1 MFCEYHAT
9 TIHITWQYWIIES
22 IMKQSLYIIYNNN
35 LQYTTCHWFYIASV
49 SLQHSNTV
57 PYALQELY
65 CTQET
70 VPLKKSK
77 RENVARSVSLFNHT
91 STLYLITYKNNYRKY
106 INMIFLI
113 NNKNRY
119 LIKKTYT
126 LDKKLLE

>member
-91 STLYLITYKNNYRKY
+91 STLYLITYKNNYRK
-106 INMIFLI
+106 IHKHDISNQQQ
-113 NNKNRY
+113 K
-119 LIKKTYT
+119 
-126 LDKKLLE
+126 